1 MFQASSPSV
10 DICSGCLVHLCQMLS
25 GRASPHTPEDI
36 HGFRGYLEDE
46 YEHCRIS
53 LPREQPAWPADQA
66 NLYSAKKKNNAFA
79 KEPLG
84 LPQVFPNSAI

>member
-1 MFQASSPSV
+1 
-10 DICSGCLVHLCQMLS
+10 MLS
-25 GRASPHTPEDI
+25 DRASPHTPEDI

-66 NLYSAKKKNNAFA
+66 NLYSAKKKKNNAFA
-79 KEPLG
+79 RDEESSGPVHLNPRTFG
-84 LPQVFPNSAI
+84 PATGVS